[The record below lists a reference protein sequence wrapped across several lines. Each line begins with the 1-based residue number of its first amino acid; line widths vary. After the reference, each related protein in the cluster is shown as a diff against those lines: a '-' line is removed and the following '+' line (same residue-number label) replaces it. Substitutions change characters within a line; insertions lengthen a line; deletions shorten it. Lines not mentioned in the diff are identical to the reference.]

1 MDVLPRGDGT
11 SGAADGKAVFQHF
24 LALGNGTD
32 SHLVPKGD
40 CVVQSQRSA
49 IWQRYLLTGLKVV
62 KRYCYIVGGMK

>member
-11 SGAADGKAVFQHF
+11 SGAADGKAVFQHL

-32 SHLVPKGD
+32 SHLMPKGD
-40 CVVQSQRSA
+40 CVVQCQRSA
-49 IWQRYLLTGLKVV
+49 IWQRYLLAGLKVV